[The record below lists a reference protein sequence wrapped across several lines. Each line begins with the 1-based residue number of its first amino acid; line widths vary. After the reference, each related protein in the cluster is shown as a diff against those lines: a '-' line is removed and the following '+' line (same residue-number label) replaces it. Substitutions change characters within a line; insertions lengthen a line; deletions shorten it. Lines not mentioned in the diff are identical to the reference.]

1 MATNDSGSAGASGDQ
16 RQVSSAN
23 GGGSQV
29 GAGAE
34 SQRGVET
41 VSGAGAESALPE
53 RFGPYRV
60 QKKLGGGG
68 MGTVYLVENTQLQR
82 EEALKVPHFGGD
94 DAARQRFLQEAQ
106 AAAKLDSHP
115 NLCPVYHVGVED
127 GVYFLTM
134 RYLKGR
140 LLSEYTG
147 KPQPPRKAVEIA
159 TKLAQAL
166 TFAHS
171 KHVIHRDLKPNNIM
185 MVGGIG
191 PVVMDFGLAKQIR
204 QQDQKLTQA
213 GTMLGTPAYMPPEQ
227 IRGELEQ
234 MGPASDIYSLGVILY
249 ELLTGR
255 LPFEGAM
262 AEVFGKVLYTEAPL
276 PSSLQPGLGPM
287 LDIICGKAM
296 AKAPQDRYS
305 SMKAFAGALIEYLRS
320 TPVTEGGGNLAPL
333 KASPADVFQAATV
346 PPSKAPPAPPSPAAR
361 NLPVATPVEVPPAGA
376 NQPIPEVTLVAPADK
391 KKAGG
396 PSLLLIGCAVAA
408 VLLLVLGG
416 LGGVAALVYSLGG
429 STSDTKVGSA
439 KAAPSVPAALKDP
452 VLGTGPAA
460 PVSMTGHNENGVC
473 GSLLFT
479 PDGKQALSEC
489 YGSIYVWDLQLHRR
503 ADVWEWGAATKGSA
517 GIITFAPDGGLLAA
531 VPVPSL
537 AGGGLPG
544 GKKGH
549 ALVLFDWKDPKTH
562 KAIDPPLPLDTGT
575 TAVSFSPESSL
586 LAVSEIEGPKGNRV
600 RILEVA
606 TRKENKDIPSGA
618 PLLSL
623 AFSPN
628 GQFLATGSGNPRS
641 GRGETKIRLW
651 NLADASQKREFD
663 GHTAS
668 VTQVAFAADGKRLFS
683 ASVQDGTLRVWS
695 NDDDKE
701 AGKELHKIETGK
713 APAQMTCATF
723 WPGGRALTGH
733 ADGSVVLWD
742 LETGQK
748 VEGVPLEKP
757 DPKKT
762 GFGRATG
769 VTAVALSPD
778 GHHGLA
784 ALGNSLVYLFR
795 LPPPKRP

>member
-1 MATNDSGSAGASGDQ
+1 MTINDSGSAGASGDQ
-16 RQVSSAN
+16 RQASSAS
-23 GGGSQV
+23 GGGRQV

-34 SQRGVET
+34 SQRDVET
-41 VSGAGAESALPE
+41 VSGAGPESFLPE

-82 EEALKVPHFGGD
+82 EEALKVPHFGAGD

-115 NLCPVYHVGVED
+115 NLCPVYHVGELD
-127 GVYFLTM
+127 GICFLTM

-140 LLSEYTG
+140 LLSEYAG

-159 TKLAQAL
+159 AKLAQAL
-166 TFAHS
+166 TFAHG

-185 MVGGIG
+185 MVGGVG

-227 IRGELEQ
+227 VKGELEQ
-234 MGPASDIYSLGVILY
+234 MGPASDVYSLGVILF

-255 LPFEGAM
+255 LPFEGGA
-262 AEVFGKVLYTEAPL
+262 AEVFGKVLYTEAPK
-276 PSSLQPGLGPM
+276 PSSLQPGLSPM
-287 LDIICGKAM
+287 LDFICAKAM
-296 AKAPQDRYS
+296 AKAPQERYS
-305 SMKAFAGALIEYLRS
+305 SMKAFASALIEYLRS
-320 TPVTEGGGNLAPL
+320 TPVTEGGGNLVPQT
-333 KASPADVFQAATV
+333 ASPADVFQAATV
-346 PPSKAPPAPPSPAAR
+346 APSKAPPAPPPPAAR
-361 NLPVATPVEVPPAGA
+361 SFPVATPREAPPARA
-376 NQPIPEVTLVAPADK
+376 NPAIPEVTLVAPAEK
-391 KKAGG
+391 KKAGVPAG
-396 PSLLLIGCAVAA
+396 LLIGCTVAA
-408 VLLLVLGG
+408 VLLLALGG
-416 LGGVAALVYSLGG
+416 LGGVAALVYSLSG
-429 STSDTKVGSA
+429 STSATKAGSA
-439 KAAPSVPAALKDP
+439 KGAPSVPVAQKEP
-452 VLGTGPAA
+452 VLGTEPAA

-489 YGSIYVWDLQLHRR
+489 YGSIHVWDLQLHRQ
-503 ADVWEWGAATKGSA
+503 ADKWDWHPGPKGNP
-517 GIITFAPDGGLLAA
+517 GVITIAPDGGLLAV
-531 VPVPSL
+531 VPAPAPS
-537 AGGGLPG
+537 AGFANA
-544 GKKGH
+544 KK
-549 ALVLFDWKDPKTH
+549 ALVLFDRKDPKTH
-562 KAIDPPLPLDTGT
+562 KALDPPVPLETGT
-575 TAVSFSPESSL
+575 TAVGFSPDGSL
-586 LAVSEIEGPKGNRV
+586 LAISEIEGPKGNRV
-600 RILEVA
+600 RLAEVA

-623 AFSPN
+623 AFAPN
-628 GQFLATGSGNPRS
+628 GKFLATGSGNPRR
-641 GRGETKIRLW
+641 GQGETKIRLW
-651 NLADASQKREFD
+651 NLADASQMREFA
-663 GHTAS
+663 GHTAP
-668 VTQVAFAADGKRLFS
+668 VTHVAFAADGKRLFS
-683 ASVQDGTLRVWS
+683 ASLQDGTLRVWS

-701 AGKELHKIETGK
+701 PGRELQKIETGK

-733 ADGSVVLWD
+733 ADLSVVLWD

-748 VEGVPLEKP
+748 VEGFPLEKP
-757 DPKKT
+757 DPKRT

-784 ALGNSLVYLFR
+784 ALANGLVYLFR